1 MKRREENE
9 RQEVRLGRKK
19 ERGEERQHEKT
30 STGDGGNENLKTG
43 PGRLSIISACHRQN
57 LSPSL
62 VPSFNLR
69 LVSRT
74 SEIRFRAV
82 MCPFLEPGE
91 SSHFRSRPRDFF
103 FYISSLKSLS
113 VMSFAPLI
121 FFIPTAPL
129 FMLISVC
136 VPACVPVC
144 RCIYQDESKGKTIF

>member
-30 STGDGGNENLKTG
+30 STGDGGNENLETG

-103 FYISSLKSLS
+103 FLYPFSQESICNEFCPFNLFHSHGASVYVNICLCACLCACLSVYISGR
-113 VMSFAPLI
+113 V
-121 FFIPTAPL
+121 
-129 FMLISVC
+129 
-136 VPACVPVC
+136 
-144 RCIYQDESKGKTIF
+144 